1 MNPTLIKWLFAISAG
16 SMALIMPN
24 VPFILIAF
32 AFILADCISAYRLA
46 RRVKK
51 KTGRSKAKM
60 QSNKLWKAFLTTL
73 ASATAIVLA
82 FSIEKHILIM
92 YKDLYLANWTAIV
105 ICSIQ
110 LWSILENE
118 SSCNTSKWASVLQK
132 FLVDKAERHWDID
145 LSGLIDKDKQDET
158 KEGVK

>member
-1 MNPTLIKWLFAISAG
+1 MNPTIVKWLLAILSG

-51 KTGRSKAKM
+51 KTGKSRAKM

-73 ASATAIVLA
+73 ASATSIVLA
-82 FSIEKHILIM
+82 FSIEKHILVM
-92 YKDLYLANWTAIV
+92 YTDLHLANWTAIV
-105 ICSIQ
+105 ICAIQ

-118 SSCNTSKWASVLQK
+118 SSCNGSKWAVVAQK
-132 FLVDKAERHWDID
+132 FMVDKAERHFDID
-145 LSGLIDKDKQDET
+145 LSHLIEKPT
-158 KEGVK
+158 KEEEDEQTN